1 MLFAM
6 HLPDHA
12 LSGEVAWGTAALAL
26 VAAVAARRASQAS
39 RSSDG
44 RRGVPAMYVGLV
56 AAMIF
61 AGQMLNFAIPGL
73 GISGHFL
80 GAATAALLLGPWLG
94 SLVMAT
100 VLAVQCLVFGDGGL
114 YALGANVLNM
124 SLVGCWSAWGV
135 QRLAAPKNAS
145 TSLGIAT
152 AGLAGF
158 ASVFCAALVCGGELA
173 LSGQPSSFSALMT
186 NHLAIALAEGCLTA
200 ALVATL
206 KRRDQT
212 TPVPAHVV
220 RVTWSLTAVA
230 ILLTPLASALPD
242 GLDAALPQESA
253 AAAGS
258 WTAPLADYS
267 TPAWL
272 SLDGAAATI
281 FVAVIGTLLTLAAV
295 RVTSA
300 AANRSTANR
309 SAAVN

>member
-26 VAAVAARRASQAS
+26 IASVAAWRASRTS
-39 RSSDG
+39 RLNDSH
-44 RRGVPAMYVGLV
+44 RGVPAMYVGLV

-114 YALGANVLNM
+114 SALGANVLNM

-135 QRLAAPKNAS
+135 QRLAAFENAS
-145 TSLGIAT
+145 MSRGIVA

-158 ASVFCAALVCGGELA
+158 VSVFCAALVCGGELA
-173 LSGQPSSFSALMT
+173 LSGQASSFGTLMS
-186 NHLAIALAEGCLTA
+186 NHLAVALAEGCLTA

-206 KRRDQT
+206 QRRDQT
-212 TPVPAHVV
+212 TPVPAHIV
-220 RVTWSLTAVA
+220 RLAWALTAVA

-242 GLDAALPQESA
+242 GLDAALPQDSA
-253 AAAGS
+253 AAVS
-258 WTAPLADYS
+258 TWTAPLADYS
-267 TPAWL
+267 TPVWF

-281 FVAVIGTLLTLAAV
+281 FVAVIGTLLTLTAA
-295 RVTSA
+295 RVMGA
-300 AANRSTANR
+300 AANR